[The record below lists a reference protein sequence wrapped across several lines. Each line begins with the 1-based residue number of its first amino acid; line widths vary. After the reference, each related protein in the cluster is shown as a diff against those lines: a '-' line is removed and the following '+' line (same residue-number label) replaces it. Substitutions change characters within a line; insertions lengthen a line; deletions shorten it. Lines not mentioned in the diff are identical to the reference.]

1 MRAVQVEAPGGPE
14 VLALVELPEPVPGPG
29 QALVDV
35 TAAGV
40 NFVEIYQR
48 SGIYPRPTP
57 FVLGAEGAGV
67 VRAVGAGVERITPGD
82 RVAWTDAPGSQ
93 AESVVVD
100 ADRLV
105 VLPEQVSL
113 ELGAA
118 VMLQGLT
125 AHYLATSTYPVEA
138 GETVVV
144 HAGAGGV
151 GLLLTQIVKRR
162 GGRVIAT
169 VSSAEKEKVSRS
181 AGADEVIR
189 YDQVDFAP
197 EVRRLTGGEGVAAV
211 YDGVGRTTFDGSLAS
226 LRPRGYLVLYGGAS
240 GQVPPFD
247 LQRLNQAGSLYVT
260 RPTMVH
266 YIATPEEF
274 LSRTGELMGWVASGE
289 LDVRIGGRY
298 PLAEVRRAHED
309 LAGRRTMGKLLL
321 LAR

>member
-1 MRAVQVEAPGGPE
+1 VLAVEVEIQGGPE
-14 VLALVELPEPVPGPG
+14 VLRVVDRADPSPGPG
-29 QALVDV
+29 QLLVDV

-57 FVLGAEGAGV
+57 FVLGSEGAGV
-67 VRAVGAGVERITPGD
+67 VRAVGAGVDGIKPGD

-93 AESVVVD
+93 AQRVVVD
-100 ADRLV
+100 ADRAV
-105 VLPEQVSL
+105 VLPEKVSE

-125 AHYLATSTYPVEA
+125 AHYLATSTYPVQS
-138 GETVVV
+138 GDTVVV
-144 HAGAGGV
+144 HAAAGGV
-151 GLLLTQIVKRR
+151 GALLTQIVKHR
-162 GGRVIAT
+162 GGRVLAT
-169 VSSAEKEKVSRS
+169 VSSAEKEEVARS

-197 EVRRLTGGEGVAAV
+197 EVRRLTGGEGAAAV

-247 LQRLNQAGSLYVT
+247 LQRLNQGGSLFVT
-260 RPTMVH
+260 RPSLVH
-266 YIATPEEF
+266 YITTREEF
-274 LSRTGELMGWVASGE
+274 LWRTGELLEWVASGE
-289 LDVRIGGRY
+289 LEVRIGGRY
-298 PLAEVRRAHED
+298 PLGEVRRAHED
-309 LAGRRTMGKLLL
+309 LEGRRTTGKLLL
-321 LAR
+321 LTQ

>member
-1 MRAVQVEAPGGPE
+1 MRAVQVQSPGGPE

-29 QALVDV
+29 QVLVDV
-35 TAAGV
+35 AAAGV

-67 VRAVGAGVERITPGD
+67 VRAVGAEVEGIKPGD

-100 ADRLV
+100 ADRAV
-105 VLPEQVSL
+105 VLPEKVSE

-125 AHYLATSTYPVEA
+125 AHYLATSTYPVKS
-138 GETVVV
+138 GDTVVV

-162 GGRVIAT
+162 GGRVLAT

-211 YDGVGRTTFDGSLAS
+211 YDGVGRSTFDGSLAS

-247 LQRLNQAGSLYVT
+247 LQRLNQGGSLYVT
-260 RPTMVH
+260 RPTMGH
-266 YIATPEEF
+266 YLATREEF